1 MNKKVAALM
10 LTGGLSAA
18 LGGGAM
24 AAGGDNFER
33 PQDAVTAS
41 TTAAN
46 AGSGADDGFDE
57 WEQDTTAEVS
67 DPLEKIN
74 RGVFWFNEQA
84 DRFVIKPVAK
94 GYDWALPKPVK
105 RGVSNVFDNLFT
117 PVVAVSD
124 LLQGNFQ
131 ESAEDVGRFVVN
143 STVGVV
149 GVFDVATGW
158 GLEKRREDIGQAFGA
173 WGIGSGP
180 YLVLPILGPSSVR
193 DGVGLVGNYFLLP
206 QNYIEDDGT
215 RWGVIRSA
223 ASTPATACSTPAR
236 CWNRRRWTA
245 TPSCAR
251 PTRSIGR
258 IWSRTRTAARPC
270 RPPASA
276 SSFPPPAQRAIRT
289 ANQQKG
295 RGAIHGLFV

>member
-1 MNKKVAALM
+1 MKKHIAALT
-10 LTGGLSAA
+10 LTGGLLAA
-18 LGGGAM
+18 VAGHAQ
-24 AAGGDNFER
+24 AAG
-33 PQDAVTAS
+33 T
-41 TTAAN
+41 
-46 AGSGADDGFDE
+46 GSDDEFAE
-57 WEQDTTAEVS
+57 WEQDTSAEVY

-149 GVFDVATGW
+149 GIFDVATGW

-215 RWGVIRSA
+215 RWGVTILGGIDTRYRLLDASTVLEQAALDRYAFVRSSYTQHRQNLVENKDGGKPVPA
-223 ASTPATACSTPAR
+223 ASF
-236 CWNRRRWTA
+236 
-245 TPSCAR
+245 
-251 PTRSIGR
+251 G
-258 IWSRTRTAARPC
+258 
-270 RPPASA
+270 
-276 SSFPPPAQRAIRT
+276 Q
-289 ANQQKG
+289 
-295 RGAIHGLFV
+295 

>member
-24 AAGGDNFER
+24 AAGGDNSEP

-41 TTAAN
+41 TTVADAPSGTD
-46 AGSGADDGFDE
+46 AGFEE

-67 DPLEKIN
+67 DPLERIN

-105 RGVSNVFDNLFT
+105 RGVSNVFDNLFM

-173 WGIGSGP
+173 WGIGTGP

-193 DGVGLVGNYFLLP
+193 DGVGLIGNYFLQP
-206 QNYIEDDGT
+206 QNYIEDDGVY
-215 RWGVIRSA
+215 WGVTILGGIDTRYRLLDASKVLEQAALDRYAFVRSSYTQHRQNLVENKDGGTTVPA
-223 ASTPATACSTPAR
+223 ASF
-236 CWNRRRWTA
+236 
-245 TPSCAR
+245 
-251 PTRSIGR
+251 G
-258 IWSRTRTAARPC
+258 
-270 RPPASA
+270 
-276 SSFPPPAQRAIRT
+276 Q
-289 ANQQKG
+289 
-295 RGAIHGLFV
+295 

>member
-1 MNKKVAALM
+1 MNKKLAALV
-10 LTGGLSAA
+10 LTGALPATLAGTAA
-18 LGGGAM
+18 
-24 AAGGDNFER
+24 AADGDKFER
-33 PQDAVTAS
+33 PQTVATAPVPAQAPG
-41 TTAAN
+41 AADEDF
-46 AGSGADDGFDE
+46 AE
-57 WEQDTTAEVS
+57 WEQETAAEVS
-67 DPLEKIN
+67 DPLESVN

-94 GYDWALPKPVK
+94 GYDWLLPRPVK

-149 GVFDVATGW
+149 GIFDVATGW

-206 QNYIEDDGT
+206 QNYIEDDGV
-215 RWGVIRSA
+215 RWGVIALGGIDTRYRLLDASTVLEQAALDRYAFVRSSYAQHRQNLVENKDAGKAVPA
-223 ASTPATACSTPAR
+223 ASF
-236 CWNRRRWTA
+236 
-245 TPSCAR
+245 
-251 PTRSIGR
+251 G
-258 IWSRTRTAARPC
+258 
-270 RPPASA
+270 
-276 SSFPPPAQRAIRT
+276 Q
-289 ANQQKG
+289 
-295 RGAIHGLFV
+295 

>member
-1 MNKKVAALM
+1 MNNNIVALTLTGSLCAALAGPAVAAESGPYERPLAVAAADTAAPAAS
-10 LTGGLSAA
+10 TGG
-18 LGGGAM
+18 
-24 AAGGDNFER
+24 
-33 PQDAVTAS
+33 
-41 TTAAN
+41 
-46 AGSGADDGFDE
+46 DDFAE
-57 WEQDTTAEVS
+57 WEQDTGAEVS
-67 DPLEKIN
+67 DPLETVN

-94 GYDWALPKPVK
+94 GYDWLLPKPVK

-149 GVFDVATGW
+149 GIFDVATGW

-193 DGVGLVGNYFLLP
+193 DGVGLIGNYFLSP
-206 QNYIEDDGT
+206 QTYIEDDGV
-215 RWGVIRSA
+215 RWGVTALGGIDTRYRLLDASTVLEQAALDRYAFVRSSYAQYRQNLVENKDAGKAVPA
-223 ASTPATACSTPAR
+223 ASF
-236 CWNRRRWTA
+236 
-245 TPSCAR
+245 
-251 PTRSIGR
+251 G
-258 IWSRTRTAARPC
+258 
-270 RPPASA
+270 
-276 SSFPPPAQRAIRT
+276 Q
-289 ANQQKG
+289 
-295 RGAIHGLFV
+295 

>member
-1 MNKKVAALM
+1 MNKKLAALV
-10 LTGGLSAA
+10 LTGALSATLA
-18 LGGGAM
+18 GT
-24 AAGGDNFER
+24 AAAADGDTFER
-33 PQDAVTAS
+33 PQTVA
-41 TTAAN
+41 TAA
-46 AGSGADDGFDE
+46 APAQAPGAADDDFAE
-57 WEQDTTAEVS
+57 WEQETAAEVS
-67 DPLEKIN
+67 DPLESVN

-94 GYDWALPKPVK
+94 GYDWLLPRPVK

-149 GVFDVATGW
+149 GIFDVATGW

-206 QNYIEDDGT
+206 QNYIEDDGV
-215 RWGVIRSA
+215 RWGVIALGGIDTRYRLLDASTVLEQAALDRYAFVRSSYTQHRQNLVENKDAGKAVPA
-223 ASTPATACSTPAR
+223 ASF
-236 CWNRRRWTA
+236 
-245 TPSCAR
+245 
-251 PTRSIGR
+251 G
-258 IWSRTRTAARPC
+258 
-270 RPPASA
+270 
-276 SSFPPPAQRAIRT
+276 Q
-289 ANQQKG
+289 
-295 RGAIHGLFV
+295 

>member
-1 MNKKVAALM
+1 MKRNLAALTLAGILCAA
-10 LTGGLSAA
+10 LTGGAV
-18 LGGGAM
+18 
-24 AAGGDNFER
+24 AAGLANVER
-33 PQDAVTAS
+33 PQHAPVAGMVVATAP
-41 TTAAN
+41 TE
-46 AGSGADDGFDE
+46 ADEEFGE
-57 WEQDTTAEVS
+57 WEQQTTPEVS

-149 GVFDVATGW
+149 GIFDVASGW

-180 YLVLPILGPSSVR
+180 YLVLPILGPSNVR

-206 QNYIEDDGT
+206 QNYIDDEGV
-215 RWGVIRSA
+215 RWGVIALGGIDTRYRLLDASTVLEQAALDRYAFVRSSYSQHRQNLIQNTDAGKAVPA
-223 ASTPATACSTPAR
+223 ASF
-236 CWNRRRWTA
+236 
-245 TPSCAR
+245 
-251 PTRSIGR
+251 G
-258 IWSRTRTAARPC
+258 
-270 RPPASA
+270 
-276 SSFPPPAQRAIRT
+276 Q
-289 ANQQKG
+289 
-295 RGAIHGLFV
+295 

>member
-1 MNKKVAALM
+1 MNKKLAALV
-10 LTGGLSAA
+10 LTGALPATLAGTAA
-18 LGGGAM
+18 
-24 AAGGDNFER
+24 AADGDKFER
-33 PQDAVTAS
+33 PQTVATAPVP
-41 TTAAN
+41 AQAPG
-46 AGSGADDGFDE
+46 AADDDFAE
-57 WEQDTTAEVS
+57 WEQETAAEVS
-67 DPLEKIN
+67 DPLESVN

-94 GYDWALPKPVK
+94 GYDWLLPRPVK

-149 GVFDVATGW
+149 GIFDVATGW

-193 DGVGLVGNYFLLP
+193 DGVGLVGNYFLSP
-206 QNYIEDDGT
+206 QNYIEDDGV
-215 RWGVIRSA
+215 RWGVIALGGIDTRYRLLDASTVLEQAALDRYAFVRSSYTQHRQNLVENKDAGKAVPA
-223 ASTPATACSTPAR
+223 ASF
-236 CWNRRRWTA
+236 
-245 TPSCAR
+245 
-251 PTRSIGR
+251 G
-258 IWSRTRTAARPC
+258 
-270 RPPASA
+270 
-276 SSFPPPAQRAIRT
+276 Q
-289 ANQQKG
+289 
-295 RGAIHGLFV
+295 

>member
-1 MNKKVAALM
+1 MNKKLAALV
-10 LTGGLSAA
+10 LTGALPATLAGTAA
-18 LGGGAM
+18 
-24 AAGGDNFER
+24 AADGDKFER
-33 PQDAVTAS
+33 PQTVATAPVPAQAPG
-41 TTAAN
+41 AADEDF
-46 AGSGADDGFDE
+46 AE
-57 WEQDTTAEVS
+57 WEQETAAEVS
-67 DPLEKIN
+67 DPLESVN

-94 GYDWALPKPVK
+94 GYDWLLPRPVK

-149 GVFDVATGW
+149 GIFDVATGW

-193 DGVGLVGNYFLLP
+193 DGVGLVGNYFLSP
-206 QNYIEDDGT
+206 QNYIEDDGV
-215 RWGVIRSA
+215 RWGVIALGGIDTRYRLLDASTVLEQAALDRYAFVRSSYTQHRQNLVENKDAGKAVPA
-223 ASTPATACSTPAR
+223 ASF
-236 CWNRRRWTA
+236 
-245 TPSCAR
+245 
-251 PTRSIGR
+251 G
-258 IWSRTRTAARPC
+258 
-270 RPPASA
+270 
-276 SSFPPPAQRAIRT
+276 Q
-289 ANQQKG
+289 
-295 RGAIHGLFV
+295 

>member
-1 MNKKVAALM
+1 MNNKVAALM
-10 LTGGLSAA
+10 LTGGLYAA

-33 PQDAVTAS
+33 PQGGPAAGMVVATAETAPTAS
-41 TTAAN
+41 TD
-46 AGSGADDGFDE
+46 ADDDFGE
-57 WEQDTTAEVS
+57 WEKETTPEVS

-131 ESAEDVGRFVVN
+131 ESAGDVGRFVVN

-149 GVFDVATGW
+149 GIFDVATGW

-215 RWGVIRSA
+215 RWGVTILGGIDTRYRLLDASNVLEQAALDRYAFVRSSYTQHRQNLVENKDAGKAVPA
-223 ASTPATACSTPAR
+223 ASF
-236 CWNRRRWTA
+236 
-245 TPSCAR
+245 
-251 PTRSIGR
+251 G
-258 IWSRTRTAARPC
+258 
-270 RPPASA
+270 
-276 SSFPPPAQRAIRT
+276 Q
-289 ANQQKG
+289 
-295 RGAIHGLFV
+295 